1 MKKLLVLSTFFI
13 ASFNLNAQEILISDF
28 DTSIKETLL
37 LKNGNKLNF
46 VTTNLDS
53 NTADSDCQCEN
64 IFSGLVLW
72 VFESNN
78 NFEIVNQKCFKRED
92 LLPLFVIDLPIF
104 DPNTGSSNTVYNNR
118 SIWELNSSPQI
129 KDAFYLDEEIVV
141 HFLEG
146 YGGSSSIHYPTGA
159 SQLLKFDLSTF
170 TFYEPIHYPTSYFAS
185 NYGIIDKILK
195 LNDNNLMH
203 MSWTPQHTTDGG
215 TLAWIENSVRSSY
228 VYQEFYAQDEQF
240 KPLIVPRP
248 NGGSMLLGISEIFE
262 ANKDVYILDYKKNSA
277 NKISFLVSTDAFDG
291 LYTDGVQYE
300 KSVFLVEV
308 DFGDIQN
315 LVYNVV
321 KSDLEIPNNFGGYDV
336 FINEE
341 NNFVINFK
349 PTQDD
354 KQSWVN
360 YNAIHILSDSGEIE
374 TIGLENEYLIQS
386 ESTQY
391 ADMTLSIGNAENY
404 NNSANSSLGSHQII
418 DIAFSQDTFMTL
430 EKVFNYV
437 TTGCASNN
445 CTRVKTGHS
454 KILKLFNYDG
464 TVLFRHIFGNN
475 LGASGLGESSNLI
488 DYRIGTIIIDDI
500 SYLHGGGNSYLYGG
514 SFPIGSGFFGIKF
527 NENTGYSIDDS
538 PNIDG
543 GAFGRLLDFS
553 FDSVLSK
560 SNFDKDLLEF
570 NLKQNPVAD
579 KLIIEDLKNLDLC
592 VFNILSQKLIE
603 VKNTNIVDVSTLSKG
618 VYFIKAS
625 DGIKSSTKKFI
636 KN

>member
-1 MKKLLVLSTFFI
+1 M
-13 ASFNLNAQEILISDF
+13 
-28 DTSIKETLL
+28 
-37 LKNGNKLNF
+37 
-46 VTTNLDS
+46 
-53 NTADSDCQCEN
+53 
-64 IFSGLVLW
+64 
-72 VFESNN
+72 
-78 NFEIVNQKCFKRED
+78 
-92 LLPLFVIDLPIF
+92 
-104 DPNTGSSNTVYNNR
+104 
-118 SIWELNSSPQI
+118 
-129 KDAFYLDEEIVV
+129 
-141 HFLEG
+141 
-146 YGGSSSIHYPTGA
+146 
-159 SQLLKFDLSTF
+159 
-170 TFYEPIHYPTSYFAS
+170 
-185 NYGIIDKILK
+185 
-195 LNDNNLMH
+195 
-203 MSWTPQHTTDGG
+203 
-215 TLAWIENSVRSSY
+215 
-228 VYQEFYAQDEQF
+228 
-240 KPLIVPRP
+240 
-248 NGGSMLLGISEIFE
+248 
-262 ANKDVYILDYKKNSA
+262 
-277 NKISFLVSTDAFDG
+277 STDAFDG

-349 PTQDD
+349 PTQHDE
-354 KQSWVN
+354 QSWVN

-374 TIGLENEYLIQS
+374 TIGLENEYSIQA
-386 ESTQY
+386 ESTLY
-391 ADMTLSIGNAENY
+391 EDMTFSIGNVENY
-404 NNSANSSLGSHQII
+404 NNSAKSWPASHQII

-437 TTGCASNN
+437 TTSGGGLYVS
-445 CTRVKTGHS
+445 TRVNEGHS

-464 TVLFRHIFGNN
+464 TVLFRHIFSSYADGF
-475 LGASGLGESSNLI
+475 GESSNLI
-488 DYRIGTIIIDDI
+488 DYRIATIIIDDI
-500 SYLHGGGNSYLYGG
+500 SYLHGGGYNSTYGNG
-514 SFPIGSGFFGIKF
+514 VGFPIGSGFFGIKF

-543 GAFGRLLDFS
+543 GTFGRLLDFS